1 MEAPLEEQD
10 LMLTRYLS
18 RARTF
23 TRLAAQQLA
32 CGFALLALASCRGGY
47 TYTLNDS
54 VIYSPTAAGNPGA
67 TVLRDAALQ
76 ACLNQVLKKDQA
88 PVKLEDVRL
97 LACPGSGVETLIGI
111 ENLPQ
116 LEQLELS
123 ENQIRDLKPLTQ
135 LRDLRV
141 LALRNNPLA
150 SIEPLLNLPVLR
162 FVSLQGAE
170 QLPCKEL
177 AKLKTKLGNTLG
189 EPLHCTE

>member
-1 MEAPLEEQD
+1 MLPTYLSTH
-10 LMLTRYLS
+10 LSSYSTLTRLV
-18 RARTF
+18 
-23 TRLAAQQLA
+23 TRNLVCGLAV
-32 CGFALLALASCRGGY
+32 LALASCRGGY

-54 VIYSPTAAGNPGA
+54 VIYSPTDAGNPTA
-67 TVLRDAALQ
+67 SVLRDSALQ
-76 ACLNQVLKKDQA
+76 ACLNQVLKKDQR

-111 ENLPQ
+111 ENLPH

-123 ENQIRDLKPLTQ
+123 DNQIHDLKPLTQ

-141 LALRNNPLA
+141 LALRNNPVA
-150 SIEPLLNLPVLR
+150 SIEPLLSLPALR

-177 AKLKTKLGNTLG
+177 AKLKTKLGNTLS